1 MSDELILNVQQAI
14 LLTTTAMAEEWIEEA
29 LADLPP
35 SANLVYKVL
44 EYNGH
49 LSQKH
54 LVEETRLS
62 SRTLHYAISQL
73 EDAGLVE
80 SHPAHYDARQ
90 TCYTLARDSGS
101 STYSR
106 DALANPDWVREHL
119 SSFQH
124 DDPSARLVY
133 VEADDSIDAFIP
145 GSIVLDLESDLPD
158 PNRQRLPDRTELEEL
173 LGSRGVTADT
183 TLVLYDDR
191 EGYHAA
197 YVYWLL
203 AYYGHR
209 DQRLLDGG
217 LEHWLA
223 NGYPTTDVSGS
234 FPSVEYTASEPFDHV
249 RAYRDDVVRAIAQDT
264 VLLDVRKTSEYRG
277 EADDGSDLS
286 ASTPIQGHIPG
297 AINIPL
303 DRLFDGHRFASRRT
317 VEDVLAAADV
327 TSGQKIIVYCGV
339 GARSALAWVVLSELL
354 GYPEVMNYDGSWIEW
369 GSLVDVPVETE

>member
-1 MSDELILNVQQAI
+1 
-14 LLTTTAMAEEWIEEA
+14 MAEEWIEEA

-54 LVEETRLS
+54 LIEETRLS

-73 EDAGLVE
+73 EDAGLVT
-80 SHPAHYDARQ
+80 SQPARYDARQ
-90 TCYTLARDSGS
+90 TCYTLVRDSGN

-106 DALANPDWVREHL
+106 DALVNPDWVRKHL
-119 SSFQH
+119 SSFQQ
-124 DDPSARLVY
+124 DDTSTRLVY
-133 VEADDSIDAFIP
+133 VETDDAAGAFIP
-145 GSIVLDLESDLPD
+145 GSIVLDLESDLLD
-158 PNRQRLPDRTELEEL
+158 PNRQRLPDRMELEEL
-173 LGSRGVTADT
+173 LGSRGMTEDT
-183 TLVLYDDR
+183 TLILYDDV
-191 EGYHAA
+191 EGRHAA
-197 YVYWLL
+197 YVYWIL

-209 DQRLLDGG
+209 NQRLLDGG
-217 LEHWLA
+217 LEYWIA
-223 NGYPTTDVSGS
+223 NGYPTTDV
-234 FPSVEYTASEPFDHV
+234 PWSVPAIEYTASGPFDHL

-264 VLLDVRKTSEYRG
+264 VLLDVRTESEYCG

-286 ASTPIQGHIPG
+286 ASTPNQGHIPG

-303 DRLFDGHRFASRRT
+303 DRLFDGHRFASRSA
-317 VEDVLAAADV
+317 VEDVLAAAGV
-327 TSGQKIIVYCGV
+327 TSGRKIIVYCGV

-354 GYPEVMNYDGSWIEW
+354 GYPEVMNYDGSWTEW